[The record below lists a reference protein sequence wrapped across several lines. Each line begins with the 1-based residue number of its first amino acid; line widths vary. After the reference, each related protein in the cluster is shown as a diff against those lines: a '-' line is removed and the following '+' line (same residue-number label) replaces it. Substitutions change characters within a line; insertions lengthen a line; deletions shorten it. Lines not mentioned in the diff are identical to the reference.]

1 MAANEI
7 LAVGDEAIA
16 ALDSSTAENNNGTN
30 SNLSTAPETS
40 KAETTTETTTA
51 TDAESKETEA
61 KAEGDENPESSTPES
76 EEEEG
81 YYFGDVKVDVEV
93 PAEISEALKG
103 AKIDESKL
111 IKELFSKEGKF
122 ELSEGTRKALDK
134 AFGKTMVDGYLNL
147 FKGQNAQAV
156 ESYKQE
162 AAKLEE
168 TIKANGEDFK
178 QLTGGDEG
186 WNELAE
192 WAGESLNENELAQFN
207 AVMQLPP
214 EHYAAQ
220 RAVVE
225 ALQIKRQAALQKAN
239 GDERVTL
246 PTDGS
251 AAPERQSG
259 GLPESLTRAQF
270 QEIYASARYRTDANY
285 ATQIDN
291 IRRASQ
297 KRGIK

>member
-1 MAANEI
+1 MPGSNEI
-7 LAVGDEAIA
+7 LAVGDDAIA
-16 ALDSSTAENNNGTN
+16 DLEASQSANNNGTN
-30 SNLSTAPETS
+30 GNISTAPEAPDNKPEEENKS
-40 KAETTTETTTA
+40 A
-51 TDAESKETEA
+51 TDDQSS
-61 KAEGDENPESSTPES
+61 ESSEEGNVKPPEENE

-93 PAEISEALKG
+93 PSEISEALKE

-111 IKELFSKEGKF
+111 IKELFNKEGKF
-122 ELSEGTRKALDK
+122 ELSEATRKSLDK

-156 ESYKQE
+156 ESYKKE
-162 AAKLEE
+162 AAALEE
-168 TIKANGEDFK
+168 TMKANSEDFT
-178 QLTGGDEG
+178 QLVGGDDG
-186 WNELAE
+186 WTELAS

-225 ALQIKRQAALQKAN
+225 ALQIKRQAALHKAN

-251 AAPERQSG
+251 AAPERASNS
-259 GLPESLTRAQF
+259 LPESLTRAQF
-270 QEIYASARYRTDANY
+270 QDIYGSVRYKTDPTY
-285 ATQIDN
+285 AAQIDN

>member
-1 MAANEI
+1 MPGSNEI

-16 ALDSSTAENNNGTN
+16 ELENSGANNNGTN
-30 SNLSTAPETS
+30 GNLSTAPEGSENTPED
-40 KAETTTETTTA
+40 KNEPAKTEETKTETSSE
-51 TDAESKETEA
+51 TDGNK
-61 KAEGDENPESSTPES
+61 P
-76 EEEEG
+76 EEEEEVEEDG

-93 PAEISEALKG
+93 PSEISEALKE

-111 IKELFSKEGKF
+111 IKELFNKEGKF
-122 ELSEGTRKALDK
+122 ELSEATRKSLDK

-147 FKGQNAQAV
+147 FKSQNAQAV
-156 ESYKQE
+156 DSYKKE
-162 AAKLEE
+162 AAELE
-168 TIKANGEDFK
+168 TTMKANGEDFTK
-178 QLTGGDEG
+178 LVGGDEG
-186 WNELAE
+186 WSELAT
-192 WAGESLNENELAQFN
+192 WAGESLSEAELAQFN

-225 ALQIKRQAALQKAN
+225 ALQIKRQAALQQAN
-239 GDERVTL
+239 GDSRVTL
-246 PTDGS
+246 PTDGA
-251 AAPERQSG
+251 AAPERTAA

-270 QEIYASARYRTDANY
+270 QDIYTSVRYKTDVAY
-285 ATQIDN
+285 AAQIDN